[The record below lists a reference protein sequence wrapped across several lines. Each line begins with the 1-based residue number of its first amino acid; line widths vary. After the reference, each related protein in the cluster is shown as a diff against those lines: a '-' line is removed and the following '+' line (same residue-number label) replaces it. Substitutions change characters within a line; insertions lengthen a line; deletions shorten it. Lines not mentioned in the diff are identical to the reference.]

1 MKHFLDL
8 SRYDKKGKENLVKT
22 AGEMIELARTGTDL
36 ATGKI
41 LATLFYE
48 PSTRTRLS
56 FESAMLRLGGRWL
69 GFADTKASSV
79 AKGESLADTVRTVDK
94 YSDVIAI
101 RHPAEG
107 AALAASLYSGVP
119 VINAGDGS
127 HLHPSQTL
135 LDMLTIKTELGRLG
149 DLNLVLAGD
158 LRYGRTAS
166 SLALAM
172 AEFGPRIICV
182 TPAGLEFPEHVIR
195 RLRGEFGLKV
205 YQTHSIG
212 DAAVEA
218 DVLYVTRIQKERIYG
233 DGEYQPV
240 EGSYVVDDKVVSGMK
255 EKSLVLH
262 PLPRVDEIT
271 PSVDARP
278 QARYFDQMFYGVPTR
293 MVLIADLLE
302 LINPVAE
309 AAWPEPEEL
318 GFKCHNQRCVTNT
331 EEYLPRYFVPTG
343 DIDDTVFADLS
354 DDEPVRCYYCDYR
367 VIGGWETGQEIIDDI
382 R

>member
-8 SRYDKKGKENLVKT
+8 SRYDKDGKEKLVRA
-22 AGEMIELARTGTDL
+22 AGDMIELARNGAEL
-36 ATGKI
+36 ANGKI

-56 FESAMLRLGGRWL
+56 FEAAMLRLGGRWL

-107 AALAASLYSGVP
+107 AALAASMYSGVP

-135 LDMLTIKTELGRLG
+135 LDMLTIKTELGRLES
-149 DLNLVLAGD
+149 LELVLTGD

-172 AEFGPRIICV
+172 ADFRPRITCV
-182 TPAGLEFPEHVIR
+182 TPRELSLPEHIKR
-195 RLRGEFGLKV
+195 RLRDELGISVHETDNLDGPAE
-205 YQTHSIG
+205 I
-212 DAAVEA
+212 A
-218 DVLYVTRIQKERIYG
+218 DVLYVTRIQKERFFS
-233 DGEYQPV
+233 DEEYQKV
-240 EGSYVVDDKVVSGMK
+240 KGSYAVDERTAVSMK
-255 EKSLVLH
+255 ENSLILH

-271 PSVDARP
+271 PPVDKTP

-293 MVLIADLLE
+293 MALIADLLE
-302 LINPVAE
+302 LKTIDVE
-309 AAWPEPEEL
+309 AVWPQPEEL
-318 GFKCHNQRCVTNT
+318 DVECHNPRCVTKT
-331 EEYLPRYFVPTG
+331 EDYLPRYFVPLAEKDEALFKELG
-343 DIDDTVFADLS
+343 DGET
-354 DDEPVRCYYCDYR
+354 VRCYYCDYE
-367 VIGGWETGQEIIDDI
+367 VSI
-382 R
+382 